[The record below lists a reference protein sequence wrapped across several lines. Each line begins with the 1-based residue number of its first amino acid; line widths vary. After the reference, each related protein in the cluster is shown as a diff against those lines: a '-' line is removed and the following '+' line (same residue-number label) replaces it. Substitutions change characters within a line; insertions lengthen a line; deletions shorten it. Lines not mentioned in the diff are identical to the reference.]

1 MTRDG
6 FLTLYLRLIGTVAG
20 LAAICAVMPLHWM
33 DTIHRAI
40 GMGALPDR
48 PIVEYLARSTS
59 AFYALM
65 GALFWTLSFD
75 LVRYRPLVRRLGM
88 AIIALGILLLWTDI
102 VAGMPWFWQA
112 IEGPA
117 NVVLGAVILWTV
129 RTPLPTEHSSSTSD
143 TTRKE

>member
-1 MTRDG
+1 MTRDR
-6 FLTLYLRLIGTVAG
+6 FLTLYLRLIGTVAS
-20 LAAICAVMPLHWM
+20 LAAICAVMPLRWM

-40 GMGALPDR
+40 GMGTLPDR

-65 GALFWTLSFD
+65 GALFWMLSFD
-75 LVRYRPLVRRLGM
+75 LVRYRLLVKRLGM

-102 VAGMPWFWQA
+102 MAGMPRFWLA

-117 NVVLGAVILWTV
+117 NVVLGAIIL
-129 RTPLPTEHSSSTSD
+129 RAARNP
-143 TTRKE
+143 